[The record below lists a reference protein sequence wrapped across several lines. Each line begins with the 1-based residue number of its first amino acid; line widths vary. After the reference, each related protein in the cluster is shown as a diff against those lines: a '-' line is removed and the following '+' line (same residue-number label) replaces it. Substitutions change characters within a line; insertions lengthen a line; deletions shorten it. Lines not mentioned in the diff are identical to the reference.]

1 MVRNIRQLAT
11 IVAPEDTIDQVVR
24 KMAKESRDVS
34 HAGLAL
40 VLDEKDTLLGVVTDG
55 DVRRIYAE
63 DIPFSTPIADVMIND
78 PITVPHNTPSELL
91 ASEVIRR
98 VQLDGRHNSAWIRHV
113 LITDDS
119 NKLVNIID
127 FLDVLHELNGS
138 AKRVVV
144 FGMGYVGL
152 TLAVSLANIGH
163 QVTGIDVN
171 QEIIERLN
179 KGISHV
185 HEPGLVDMLAINLK
199 RKQIDFCNDLGDS
212 TCQVYIV
219 AVGTS
224 LNKSG
229 QPDLT
234 ALNQVFS
241 SIAPRLKMGNQIM
254 LRSTVSVGTTREVV
268 ITYLEEQ
275 TNLIAG
281 EDFFVSF
288 APERT
293 IEGKAMLELKLL
305 PQVVGGYTSRC
316 VERSAAFWGT
326 LSNTIVRVDSLEAAE
341 MVKLANNTFRDL
353 SFAFANEIALVAD
366 RFNINAFS
374 VINAAN
380 DGYPRNPIPLP
391 SPGVGGYCL
400 TKDPLLFSSTYSGPR
415 SDAVLGIASRKI
427 NEKAALYPSLLIERY
442 AEKKNISISDV
453 SVLVMGIAFKG
464 EPETTDIRGAVAL
477 DLLKNLKG
485 KVDNIYGWDAIV
497 SQLKLKE
504 LGFVI
509 VNDLSKV
516 MDKVDVVLILNNHP
530 ANVRSELY
538 RSSSKGRMIFDGW
551 NQLDAIEIGK
561 IQGLNYATMGYLS
574 LS

>member
-1 MVRNIRQLAT
+1 MIRNIAQLAT
-11 IVAPEDTIDQVVR
+11 VVGPKDTIDQVVR
-24 KMAKESRDVS
+24 KMAKDSHFVL

-40 VLDEKDTLLGVVTDG
+40 VLNEKDTLLGVVTDG
-55 DVRRIYAE
+55 DIRRIYAE
-63 DIPFSTPIADVMIND
+63 DIPFSKSIADVMTND

-119 NKLVNIID
+119 NKLVNIVD

-144 FGMGYVGL
+144 FGMGYVGV

-163 QVTGIDVN
+163 QVTGIDIN
-171 QEIIERLN
+171 QGIIEQLN

-185 HEPGLVDMLAINLK
+185 HEPGLNDMLEINLK
-199 RKQIDFCNDLGDS
+199 RQQIDFRKELDS
-212 TCQVYIV
+212 SNFQVYIV

-224 LNKSG
+224 LNSSG

-241 SIAPRLKMGNQIM
+241 RIAPGLKKGSQIM
-254 LRSTVSVGTTREVV
+254 LRSTVPVGTTKEVV
-268 ITYLEEQ
+268 IDYLEKQ
-275 TNLIAG
+275 TGLIAG

-293 IEGKAMLELKLL
+293 IEGKAMIELRTL
-305 PQVVGGYTSRC
+305 PQVVGGYTPRC
-316 VERSAAFWGT
+316 IERSTAFWGT
-326 LSNTIVRVDSLEAAE
+326 LSSTIVRVDSLEAAE

-353 SFAFANEIALVAD
+353 SFAFANEMAFVAD
-366 RFNINAFS
+366 RFNVNAFS

-400 TKDPLLFSSTYSGPR
+400 TKDPLLFSSTNSGPR
-415 SDAVLGIASRKI
+415 SDAVLGIAGRKI

-442 AEKKNISISDV
+442 VEMKKISITDI
-453 SVLVMGIAFKG
+453 SVLIMGVAFKG
-464 EPETTDIRGAVAL
+464 KPETTDIRGTVAL
-477 DLLKNLKG
+477 DILNNLKG

-497 SQLKLKE
+497 PHATLKE
-504 LGFVI
+504 LGFLI
-509 VNDLSKV
+509 VNDLIKV
-516 MDKVDVVLILNNHP
+516 IDKVDIVLILNNHP

-538 RSSSKGRMIFDGW
+538 RSSLKGRMIFDGW
-551 NQLDAIEIGK
+551 NQLDAVDIDKVE
-561 IQGLNYATMGYLS
+561 GLSYSTMGYLS
-574 LS
+574 KA